1 MNMPFSTN
9 KKLSEEL
16 KAVTL
21 SIQERL
27 NKSPFFEA
35 LTNKNLPIESYVNY
49 LQAMAGVSGV
59 LEREILIA
67 NHSVLNSV
75 WKNNMLK
82 LPGLL
87 ADLESL
93 NSTQVEDIPLAIDAM
108 LDTIKLIRL
117 SRIDNPLSLIGIM
130 YVLESSTLEGEF
142 RKQLV
147 QANFNFHNNEGLIYL
162 DHYKDKKQENWE
174 AFETRINALPLS
186 ASEFDSI
193 IETAAFFFKK
203 MESIFIY
210 LFPIHNTISFYNVST
225 INPEA
230 GKHNIPEDKL
240 EIEAAFRA
248 GITTW
253 EEFPYY
259 AWRYGLRGKQYT
271 RSDSVWLVTLC
282 ELEEEVVIE
291 QVHWLGRVLA
301 SRGMPQW
308 LLAVHLKNLVYEL
321 EKVHP
326 EKKHEYDKLS
336 KASDSIHSMFNR
348 IFKEDDRKRL
358 ISEFESQIGEE
369 WSHRL
374 KNIGGLLVS
383 AVADERN
390 GIDKA
395 LSSIETWA
403 TDENRFPKVWIESVR
418 SIIQSAKDLVRSG
431 V

>member
-117 SRIDNPLSLIGIM
+117 SRIDNPLSLLGIM

-147 QANFNFHNNEGLIYL
+147 QANFNFHNNDGVIYL
-162 DHYKDKKQENWE
+162 DHYKDKKRENWE
-174 AFETRINALPLS
+174 AFETRINTLPLS

-203 MESIFIY
+203 MEQS
-210 LFPIHNTISFYNVST
+210 
-225 INPEA
+225 
-230 GKHNIPEDKL
+230 
-240 EIEAAFRA
+240 
-248 GITTW
+248 
-253 EEFPYY
+253 
-259 AWRYGLRGKQYT
+259 GL
-271 RSDSVWLVTLC
+271 
-282 ELEEEVVIE
+282 
-291 QVHWLGRVLA
+291 
-301 SRGMPQW
+301 
-308 LLAVHLKNLVYEL
+308 
-321 EKVHP
+321 
-326 EKKHEYDKLS
+326 
-336 KASDSIHSMFNR
+336 
-348 IFKEDDRKRL
+348 
-358 ISEFESQIGEE
+358 
-369 WSHRL
+369 
-374 KNIGGLLVS
+374 
-383 AVADERN
+383 
-390 GIDKA
+390 
-395 LSSIETWA
+395 
-403 TDENRFPKVWIESVR
+403 
-418 SIIQSAKDLVRSG
+418 
-431 V
+431 

>member
-1 MNMPFSTN
+1 M
-9 KKLSEEL
+9 
-16 KAVTL
+16 
-21 SIQERL
+21 
-27 NKSPFFEA
+27 
-35 LTNKNLPIESYVNY
+35 
-49 LQAMAGVSGV
+49 
-59 LEREILIA
+59 
-67 NHSVLNSV
+67 
-75 WKNNMLK
+75 
-82 LPGLL
+82 
-87 ADLESL
+87 
-93 NSTQVEDIPLAIDAM
+93 
-108 LDTIKLIRL
+108 
-117 SRIDNPLSLIGIM
+117 
-130 YVLESSTLEGEF
+130 
-142 RKQLV
+142 
-147 QANFNFHNNEGLIYL
+147 
-162 DHYKDKKQENWE
+162 
-174 AFETRINALPLS
+174 PLS

-321 EKVHP
+321 GKVHP
-326 EKKHEYDKLS
+326 EKKNM
-336 KASDSIHSMFNR
+336 SMIN
-348 IFKEDDRKRL
+348 
-358 ISEFESQIGEE
+358 
-369 WSHRL
+369 
-374 KNIGGLLVS
+374 
-383 AVADERN
+383 
-390 GIDKA
+390 
-395 LSSIETWA
+395 
-403 TDENRFPKVWIESVR
+403 
-418 SIIQSAKDLVRSG
+418 
-431 V
+431 

>member
-1 MNMPFSTN
+1 MPFSTN

-142 RKQLV
+142 RKQLSR
-147 QANFNFHNNEGLIYL
+147 LIL
-162 DHYKDKKQENWE
+162 
-174 AFETRINALPLS
+174 
-186 ASEFDSI
+186 
-193 IETAAFFFKK
+193 
-203 MESIFIY
+203 IFI
-210 LFPIHNTISFYNVST
+210 T
-225 INPEA
+225 
-230 GKHNIPEDKL
+230 
-240 EIEAAFRA
+240 
-248 GITTW
+248 
-253 EEFPYY
+253 
-259 AWRYGLRGKQYT
+259 
-271 RSDSVWLVTLC
+271 
-282 ELEEEVVIE
+282 
-291 QVHWLGRVLA
+291 
-301 SRGMPQW
+301 M
-308 LLAVHLKNLVYEL
+308 
-321 EKVHP
+321 
-326 EKKHEYDKLS
+326 
-336 KASDSIHSMFNR
+336 
-348 IFKEDDRKRL
+348 
-358 ISEFESQIGEE
+358 
-369 WSHRL
+369 
-374 KNIGGLLVS
+374 
-383 AVADERN
+383 
-390 GIDKA
+390 
-395 LSSIETWA
+395 
-403 TDENRFPKVWIESVR
+403 
-418 SIIQSAKDLVRSG
+418 KD
-431 V
+431 

>member
-21 SIQERL
+21 SIQDRL
-27 NKSPFFEA
+27 NKSLFFEA
-35 LTNKNLPIESYVNY
+35 LANKNLPLESYVNY

-59 LEREILIA
+59 LEKEILIA

-93 NSTQVEDIPLAIDAM
+93 NSNQVEDIPLAIDAM

-117 SRIDNPLSLIGIM
+117 SRIDNPLSLLGIM

-147 QANFNFHNNEGLIYL
+147 QANFNFHNNDGVIYL
-162 DHYKDKKQENWE
+162 DHYKDKKRENWE
-174 AFETRINALPLS
+174 AFETRINTLPLS

-193 IETAAFFFKK
+193 IETAAF
-203 MESIFIY
+203 
-210 LFPIHNTISFYNVST
+210 
-225 INPEA
+225 
-230 GKHNIPEDKL
+230 
-240 EIEAAFRA
+240 FRA

-282 ELEEEVVIE
+282 DLEEEVVIE

-336 KASDSIHSMFNR
+336 KASNSIYIMFNR

-358 ISEFESQIGEE
+358 ISEFENQIGEE

-374 KNIGGLLVS
+374 KNIGVLLVS
-383 AVADERN
+383 AIADERN

-403 TDENRFPKVWIESVR
+403 TDENRFPKIWIESVR
-418 SIIQSAKDLVRSG
+418 SIIQSAKDLIRSD